1 MQLIK
6 IQVDK
11 IWSYQTLVFKNGK
24 NTYRKQVYNDYIKE
38 MYYKGIN
45 RLEKLESR
53 SISLK
58 LTFHCK
64 TRTVGDLDNIA
75 KPVMDTL
82 EHYGVIENDRY
93 VTELNLKKIFG
104 SDNNYIEIEIKES

>member
-1 MQLIK
+1 MQTIK
-6 IQVDK
+6 IEVDK

-24 NTYRKQVYNDYIKE
+24 NTYRKQVYKDYIKE
-38 MYYKGIN
+38 MYYKGMN

-53 SISLK
+53 SIGLK
-58 LTFHCK
+58 ITFYCK

-82 EHYGVIENDRY
+82 EHYGIIENDRY
-93 VTELNLKKIFG
+93 VTELILKKVYG
-104 SDNNYIEIEIKES
+104 SKQNIIEIEIKEN